1 MIDTISNILVTNNN
15 NDLINSNEKSDKI
28 SISRNT
34 NDEQN
39 YLKLNNNS
47 DDIAGNYYRA
57 INDTTQFSSLAKQNN
72 NDDINNRKKDEPIND
87 KELTKEEKA
96 EVKELKSRDTEV
108 KTHEQAHISAG
119 ASNAQYEYKTGPDG
133 IKYATGGHA
142 EIDTSK
148 ADNPHATLRKA
159 QQIKKAALAPAN
171 PSSQDR
177 KVAAEAETMANE
189 AQQEIRNENLEEN
202 KELTTNNNNKENTNI
217 NDNEK
222 NPSIPKLSN
231 EQNLMKSYGST
242 RLQSAFIGHNFNS
255 SI

>member
-28 SISRNT
+28 SVSRNT
-34 NDEQN
+34 NDEKN

-57 INDTTQFSSLAKQNN
+57 INDTTQFSSIAKQNN
-72 NDDINNRKKDEPIND
+72 DDISNRKNDEPLND

-108 KTHEQAHISAG
+108 KTHEQAHVSAG
-119 ASNAQYEYKTGPDG
+119 ASNAQYEYETGPDG

-202 KELTTNNNNKENTNI
+202 KELTTNNNKENTNI
-217 NDNEK
+217 NDNEN
-222 NPSIPKLSN
+222 NPSIPKLTN